1 MAWNIGTA
9 SRVEVQMIC
18 DSMIDTLYM
27 DPPGVTVK
35 RLGLGHAFD
44 PAKGLTNMP
53 VADNCSCM
61 LINIYALETNTI
73 GAPVP
78 YTILFDCGGTPDSFI
93 KNMKA
98 FEIDPLSINQV
109 VISHG
114 HPDHMGAL
122 KTFMEMRGGVPCPVL
137 IHPDTFTAR
146 YVISPAGFLFP
157 HITGGLPSREECEA
171 VGARFVE
178 VTEPMKVG
186 PGAMTTGEIPW
197 YEDVPFEPSP
207 ITIYHETKLHKMEL
221 GRTADE
227 MAIAINLR
235 GHGLVVLSGCAHNGI
250 INTIK
255 RCQEVSGINEV
266 YAVIGGFHLGFPEV
280 PRDMTAK
287 TIEKLKE
294 IAPKVIIPQH
304 CTGFRAS
311 AEIMNAFPDEYVQTS
326 VGMTVC
332 MPFVKHANPE
342 LLKAAITARKAE
354 MAVEAGYKKQGE

>member
-9 SRVEVQMIC
+9 TRVEITMVC
-18 DSMIDTLYM
+18 DSSIDTLLM

-61 LINIYALETNTI
+61 LIKIYALEGNMI

-93 KNMKA
+93 RNFKA
-98 FEIDPLSINQV
+98 FDIDPMSINQV

-114 HPDHMGAL
+114 HPDHMGCI
-122 KTFMEMRGGVPCPVL
+122 KSFMEMRGGVPCPVV

-146 YVISPAGFLFP
+146 YVLSPFGYVFP
-157 HITGGLPSREECEA
+157 HITGGLPSKEECEA

-178 VTEPMKVG
+178 VTEPVKVG
-186 PGAMTTGEIPW
+186 PGCMTTGEIPW

-207 ITIYHETKLHKMEL
+207 ITIYHERMNKMEL
-221 GRTADE
+221 DKTTDE
-227 MAIAINLR
+227 MALAINLKN
-235 GHGLVVLSGCAHNGI
+235 HGLVVISGCAHNGI

-255 RCQEVSGINEV
+255 RCKEVSGVDEV
-266 YAVIGGFHLGFPEV
+266 YAVMGGFHLGFPEV

-311 AEIMNAFPDEYVQTS
+311 AEIMYAFPEEYVQTS
-326 VGMTVC
+326 VGMTAC
-332 MPFVKHANPE
+332 FPFAKHAVPE
-342 LLKAAITARKAE
+342 VVKGAVAAKQQE
-354 MAVEAGYKKQGE
+354 MTVEHGYKQYG

>member
-9 SRVEVQMIC
+9 NRIEITMVC
-18 DSMIDTLYM
+18 DSTMDTLLM

-44 PAKGLTNMP
+44 PAKGLTKMP

-61 LINIYALETNTI
+61 LIKLYALEGNPI

-78 YTILFDCGGTPDSFI
+78 YTILFDCGGTPDSFAWNI
-93 KNMKA
+93 NA
-98 FEIDPLSINQV
+98 LDIDPLSINQV

-122 KTFMEMRGGVPCPVL
+122 KRFMELRNGVPCPVL
-137 IHPDTFTAR
+137 IHPNTYTAR
-146 YVISPAGFLFP
+146 YIFSPIGFVFP
-157 HITGGLPSREECEA
+157 HITGGLPSKKECED

-178 VTEPMKVG
+178 VTEPIKVG

-197 YEDVPFEPSP
+197 REDVPFEPSP
-207 ITIYHETKLHKMEL
+207 ITIYHEHDTKVEL
-221 GRTADE
+221 DKTSDE
-227 MAIAINLR
+227 IAIAVNLKD
-235 GHGLVVLSGCAHNGI
+235 HGLVVISGCAHNGI
-250 INTIK
+250 INTVK
-255 RCQEVSGINEV
+255 RCQEVSGIDEV
-266 YAVIGGFHLGFPEV
+266 YCVIGGFHLGFPEV
-280 PRDMTAK
+280 PSDMTSK

-311 AEIMNAFPDEYVQTS
+311 AQIMNAFPEEYVQTS

-332 MPFVKHANPE
+332 MPFAKHN
-342 LLKAAITARKAE
+342 K
-354 MAVEAGYKKQGE
+354 